1 MMSSPAGDIWNTAGF
16 IGKRRPVTSPNADFE
31 LAKWLAIGAMV
42 VDHFGKV
49 VEQDLFEPTHAI
61 GRVAFP
67 LFAAIIGMR
76 LALRPDLAVTYVKR
90 LSPWAIVSQ
99 PVFVFVGRNWYDGNI
114 LFTLL
119 AGVLAFMLI
128 RQLGERR
135 WAPALF
141 GLALL
146 LPFAWFCEFSAI
158 GVAIIPVTAL
168 LAAWR
173 RKAAILAAGPLGVVA
188 NCSFALPPLSLIDV
202 CAVLA
207 TLIIALSLRNTVELP
222 RLPAFFFYGFYPAHL
237 LALHII
243 DVVL

>member
-1 MMSSPAGDIWNTAGF
+1 MFSLAGDIRNTADL
-16 IGKRRPVTSPNADFE
+16 IGKRRSVTSLNTDFE

-42 VDHFGKV
+42 IDHYGKI

-90 LSPWAIVSQ
+90 LLPWAIVSQ

-114 LFTLL
+114 LVTLL

-128 RQLGERR
+128 RQLGERQ
-135 WAPALF
+135 WVLALF

-146 LPFAWFCEFSAI
+146 LPIAGFCEFSVI
-158 GVAIIPVTAL
+158 GVAIIPITAL
-168 LAAWR
+168 LAAWQ
-173 RKAAILAAGPLGVVA
+173 RKAAILAAGPLGVIA
-188 NCSFALPPLSLIDV
+188 NCSFDWPPFSLLDFS
-202 CAVLA
+202 AALA
-207 TLIIALSLRNTVELP
+207 TFIIALSIRSTVALP

-237 LALHII
+237 LVLHVI
-243 DVVL
+243 DVAL

>member
-1 MMSSPAGDIWNTAGF
+1 MFSLAGDIRNTAVL
-16 IGKRRPVTSPNADFE
+16 IGKRRSVTSLNADFE

-42 VDHFGKV
+42 IDHYGKIVD
-49 VEQDLFEPTHAI
+49 QDLFEPTHAI

-90 LSPWAIVSQ
+90 LLPWAIVSQ
-99 PVFVFVGRNWYDGNI
+99 PVFVFVGRDWYDGNV
-114 LFTLL
+114 LLTLL

-128 RQLGERR
+128 HQRGESQE
-135 WAPALF
+135 PLALF

-158 GVAIIPVTAL
+158 GVAIIPITAL
-168 LAAWR
+168 LAAWQ
-173 RKAAILAAGPLGVVA
+173 RKAAILAAGPLGATA
-188 NCSFALPPLSLIDV
+188 NCSFAWPPLSLLDV
-202 CAVLA
+202 YAVLA
-207 TLIIALSLRNTVELP
+207 TLIIVFSFRSTVALP

-237 LALHII
+237 LALHVI
-243 DVVL
+243 DVAL